1 MREQHDGPTRVAG
14 TWLGSAWHERWLEAE
29 TDRLLEFG
37 RGSRLAGGGFARQ
50 GDDGAPQDGA
60 LELWVTCRMT
70 HVHALGHLMGRPGCG
85 ALADHGV
92 AAITTL
98 FADAEHGGWFSQV
111 GRDGAPLTTAK
122 EAYPHAF
129 VVLAS
134 SSATAAGRPGAA
146 ELLASALDV
155 SERHFWDEE
164 QGMAVEEWDRTF
176 TTRDGYRGVNA
187 NMHTVE
193 AYLAAAD
200 VTGQRVW
207 LDRAVRILERVVH
220 GWARE
225 WSWRLP
231 EHFDATWT
239 AVPDY
244 NRDRPADPFRPFGA
258 TIGHWFEWA
267 RLTLHARAALEV
279 LGDEPAAWMLEDPQG
294 LFDAAVREGWA
305 VDGSA
310 GFVYTVDFEG
320 RPVVRER
327 MHWVA
332 AEAIGRPPRCT
343 TRRATRHTACR
354 TARGWTTSTP
364 RSSTGWAA
372 RGGTS
377 SAPRARSRGRRGAPR
392 PTSTTRCRR
401 PSSRGCRSPR
411 RWRPR
416 CGTCLAADPG
426 PPAPR
431 RRQWA
436 ADRLGRSAAHSPWSG

>member
-1 MREQHDGPTRVAG
+1 MHEQHDGSTRVAG
-14 TWLGSAWHERWLEAE
+14 AWLGSAWHERWLEAE

-37 RGSRLAGGGFARQ
+37 RGSRLADGGFARQ
-50 GDDGAPQDGA
+50 GDDGTAQDGP
-60 LELWVTCRMT
+60 LELWLTCRMT
-70 HVHALGHLMGRPGCG
+70 HVHSLGHLMGRPGCG

-111 GRDGAPLTTAK
+111 GRDGVPRSTAK

-129 VVLAS
+129 VILAS
-134 SSATAAGRPGAA
+134 SSATAAGRPGADA
-146 ELLASALDV
+146 LLASALDV
-155 SERHFWDEE
+155 SERFFWDEE
-164 QGMAVEEWDRTF
+164 QGMAVEEWDRAF
-176 TTRDGYRGVNA
+176 NALDGYRGVNA

-267 RLTLHARAALEV
+267 RLTLHARAALTA
-279 LGDEPAAWMLEDPQG
+279 LGDEPAAWMLDDPQG
-294 LFDAAVREGWA
+294 LFDAGVREGWA
-305 VDGSA
+305 VDGSP

-320 RPVVRER
+320 QPVVRER

-332 AEAIGRPPRCT
+332 AEAIGAAATLHHATGDPAYEHWYRTWWDYVDTEVIDRVGGSWWHELSPAGEVSRTTWDTKADLYHAVQATLIPRLPLT
-343 TRRATRHTACR
+343 PSLATALRDL
-354 TARGWTTSTP
+354 P
-364 RSSTGWAA
+364 R
-372 RGGTS
+372 
-377 SAPRARSRGRRGAPR
+377 
-392 PTSTTRCRR
+392 
-401 PSSRGCRSPR
+401 
-411 RWRPR
+411 
-416 CGTCLAADPG
+416 D
-426 PPAPR
+426 
-431 RRQWA
+431 
-436 ADRLGRSAAHSPWSG
+436 